1 MNGHRPN
8 PIPILSQSLPPCSP
22 SSPLIHPAVTQ
33 TSSDTSS
40 PNRRPSYKP
49 ETGDKTDVHVHV
61 SFKYIVFSTLVV
73 LIKLHVHMLT

>member
-8 PIPILSQSLPPCSP
+8 PTPIPSQSPPPCSP

-40 PNRRPSYKP
+40 PNRRPSYKSHD
-49 ETGDKTDVHVHV
+49 GDKTDVHV

-73 LIKLHVHMLT
+73 LIKLHMLT